1 MQERLKNND
10 IIYVM
15 EVLNVCF
22 LKSVKNV
29 FITPF
34 GYELYLVVTV
44 ISMLLMLLNYSIAM
58 SLMTLMSLFK
68 TVELRLIY
76 IK

>member
-1 MQERLKNND
+1 
-10 IIYVM
+10 M

-22 LKSVKNV
+22 LRSVKNV

>member
-1 MQERLKNND
+1 
-10 IIYVM
+10 M
-15 EVLNVCF
+15 EVLNVSF
-22 LKSVKNV
+22 LRSVKNV

-34 GYELYLVVTV
+34 EYELYLVVTV

>member
-1 MQERLKNND
+1 
-10 IIYVM
+10 M
-15 EVLNVCF
+15 EVLNVSF
-22 LKSVKNV
+22 LRSVKNV

-34 GYELYLVVTV
+34 VYELYLVVTV